1 MLNRTEHGRS
11 SNRRSRIV
19 LWLCGL
25 TLVLMMLDR
34 QGLLAPVTEQTAQAL
49 VPATRTLTSI
59 RLSIGEALSKL
70 FGSSGAASETATLQ
84 AQITQLQNE
93 NLALRSAA
101 AENIT
106 LRRTAGMRE
115 RYGWQ
120 TTIAN
125 VVGRSPDN
133 ATRMLTIDRGRVDG
147 LAIGMPVISHV
158 AGSPDALIGLIDT
171 LTDHTA
177 SVLLITDA
185 RSIISGQILHRNA
198 QTGELSQPNGEILG
212 QWQLGS
218 RLIMRQI
225 ERDAPVEIGD
235 DVLTAGISRAIAFDG
250 PAARIP
256 PDVPIGK
263 VVAKRPSGHSQ
274 EIDVQPYFDSDQVRT
289 VWIIVGV
296 D

>member
-1 MLNRTEHGRS
+1 MLKHTERGRTS
-11 SNRRSRIV
+11 TRRPRIV
-19 LWLCGL
+19 LWLCCI
-25 TLVLMMLDR
+25 TLLLLVLDR
-34 QGLLAPVTEQTAQAL
+34 QGILKPIIEPAANVLAPVT
-49 VPATRTLTSI
+49 RTFTSI
-59 RLSIGEALSKL
+59 RLSVGEKLSDI
-70 FGSSGAASETATLQ
+70 FGDSSASRETATLQ
-84 AQITQLQNE
+84 EQITQLQNE

-101 AENIT
+101 AENTT

-125 VVGRSPDN
+125 VVGRSPDS
-133 ATRMLTIDRGRVDG
+133 ATRMLTIDRGRADG
-147 LAIGMPVISHV
+147 LAVGMPVISHID
-158 AGSPDALIGLIDT
+158 GSPDALIGLIDT
-171 LTDHTA
+171 LTDSTA

-185 RSIISGQILHRNA
+185 RSVISGQVLHRSA
-198 QTGELSQPNGEILG
+198 QTGEVTQPNGEILG

-218 RLIMRQI
+218 RLVMRQI

-235 DVLTAGISRAIAFDG
+235 DVLTAGISRAILFDG

-263 VVAKRPSGHSQ
+263 VISKRPSGHSQ
-274 EIDVQPYFDSDQVRT
+274 EVEVQPYFDPDQVRT
-289 VWIIVGV
+289 VWIIVGA